1 MVVKNLLRRKG
12 RTLLTILGI
21 SIGVSAMI
29 LLGALADGLALGYSS
44 MISGSKSDL
53 VLSQPGAFE
62 VSYSSVDEEV
72 GERLSDLPEV
82 GEAAAMLQGFT
93 QTDGAAFFFV
103 FGHPEDSFVLD
114 RYQIVD
120 GSSLYSSEARRLR
133 GKPIMLGISAAE
145 ALKKTVGE
153 TIRITGSAYRIV
165 GIYETGDALEDGGA
179 VLEMSEAQTLLGKPR
194 TVSLYYIR
202 LKEPELQERLA
213 EKAQRLWPDLLLS
226 TTDDFGNQQLLTDIL
241 DGFVW
246 AIAGMA
252 ILIGGVGMMNAQ
264 LMSVTERTREIG
276 LLRAVGWS
284 RRRVMALILGESVVV
299 SLLGGAAGLLLSW
312 LVLLSISQWAQVFGL
327 ALNASLVS
335 QAVIVALVLGMAGG
349 LYPAWR
355 AARLMPIEA
364 IRYEGGTAG
373 GRARR
378 LPFGGMAFQSLWQ
391 RVTRTLLTVSAIG
404 LTVGTIM
411 ALEAVLRGAAA
422 SISDLGFGSQAQI
435 MVRQANIADTSLSA
449 IDERVGDGIAAL
461 PEVDTVSGM
470 IMSAVMLP
478 EEGSFLILFGYS
490 PRELAIKKFA
500 VVEGRPISG
509 NHQIMLGRIMSDA
522 LGKSVGETIEVGGS
536 RFRVTGIY
544 ESDVSWEEMGGV
556 MTLRDAQN
564 FAGRPRK
571 VTMYQV
577 KVHDPPEAAAVVEE
591 INSRFPEAHAALT
604 GEFAEQMPDFETADV
619 MINTISFMAIA
630 VGGLVVLNTMLMAVL
645 ERTREIGVLR
655 ALGWRRRQVLGL
667 ILREGLLIGLLGGIA
682 GIVFAFTL
690 SALINM
696 APLVGDAYDAIW
708 GADIFARAIGIAIF
722 LGLLGGLYPAYRA
735 TRMQPVEALRYE

>member
-1 MVVKNLLRRKG
+1 ME
-12 RTLLTILGI
+12 I
-21 SIGVSAMI
+21 S
-29 LLGALADGLALGYSS
+29 L
-44 MISGSKSDL
+44 
-53 VLSQPGAFE
+53 
-62 VSYSSVDEEV
+62 SSVDEEV
-72 GERLSDLPEV
+72 GERLSVLPEV
-82 GEAAAMLQGFT
+82 EETAAMLQGFT
-93 QTDGAAFFFV
+93 QTDGSTFFFV
-103 FGHPEDSFVLD
+103 FGHPEDSYMLD
-114 RYQIVD
+114 RYQIVE
-120 GSSLYSSEARRLR
+120 GSSLYSPEARRLR
-133 GKPIMLGISAAE
+133 GTPLILGKSAAE
-145 ALKKTVGE
+145 VLNKTVDE
-153 TIRITGSAYRIV
+153 TIRITGSSYRIV
-165 GIYETGDALEDGGA
+165 GIYETGDPLEDGGA
-179 VLEMSEAQTLLGKPR
+179 VLELAEAQTLLGKPR
-194 TVSLYYIR
+194 TVSLYYIK
-202 LKEPELQERLA
+202 LKAPEMQDQLA
-213 EKAQRLWPDLLLS
+213 EKVERFWPDLLLS
-226 TTDDFGNQQLLTDIL
+226 TTDDFGNQQLLTDML

-284 RRRVMALILGESVVV
+284 RRRVMALILSESVVV

-312 LVLLSISQWAQVFGL
+312 LVLLSISEWAQVFGL
-327 ALNASLVS
+327 TLDLSLVG
-335 QAVIVALVLGMAGG
+335 QAAIVALVLGMAGG

-355 AARLMPIEA
+355 ASRLMPIEA

-373 GRARR
+373 GGARR
-378 LPFGGMAFQSLWQ
+378 LPIGGMAFQSLWQ
-391 RVTRTLLTVSAIG
+391 RTTRTLLTVSAIG

-422 SISDLGFGSQAQI
+422 VITDLGFSSQAQI
-435 MVRQANIADTSLSA
+435 MVRQADIADTSLSA
-449 IDERVGDGIAAL
+449 IDERVGDAIAAL
-461 PEVDTVSGM
+461 PEVEAVSGM
-470 IMSAVMLP
+470 VMSAMMLP
-478 EEGSFLILFGYS
+478 DQGSFLILFGYS
-490 PRELAIKKFA
+490 PRELAIQRFEVA
-500 VVEGRPISG
+500 EGRPING

-522 LGKSVGETIEVGGS
+522 LGKDVGETIEVGGN

-544 ESDVSWEEMGGV
+544 ESGVSYEEIGGV
-556 MTLRDAQN
+556 VTLRDAQN

-591 INSRFPEAHAALT
+591 INNRFPEAHASLT

-645 ERTREIGVLR
+645 ERTREVGVLR

-667 ILREGLLIGLLGGIA
+667 ILREGVLIGLLGGIA

-690 SALINM
+690 TALIGM
-696 APLVGDAYDAIW
+696 APLIGGVMEVIW
-708 GADIFARAIGIAIF
+708 GADIFVRAIGIALL